1 MMLPD
6 RLEAYP
12 TTLVGHIKIVLQRTM
27 AEHRLSHN
35 LLTNGGG
42 KTMTGSLL
50 LSVLTALG
58 PFVLPSESLGGRTGE
73 FCCASGIASGKWD
86 GPVGGPDEAVS
97 GAGLKG
103 DRHGASIS
111 HNWMQPGAGGD
122 AAAWFVFDLEG
133 CCDLDKLVFW
143 NYFEFGGNQQQNAT
157 LPNRGIAAA
166 DIFVA
171 TAGSGV
177 RIPNNGSGAFD
188 FQAAGWQLIKRGQTF
203 HKAPVARNADDTTKA
218 ADVIDLTGHRSVTH
232 VALVSMKHFGPD
244 AFGQYVGFSEARIV
258 PIAGTYVEDPDSPRA
273 RLQAAVGREA
283 NFDKLLFIKRYTYQS
298 THIYTDHYDGSTLSG
313 GNLCVL
319 SPVIPDGKVTELVP
333 ELCSGIIGNYDLS
346 HDAKKVV
353 FSYKASPGKGY
364 RIFEVGVDGQGLRQL
379 TRDDPDEKLMCAQ
392 YGHGYDDLDPCYLPN
407 GDIVFTSTRS
417 RRAVLCTHNFTSTSL
432 HVMDAD
438 GAHIRCIS
446 GNTINEFT
454 PTVMHD
460 GRVLYTRW
468 EYVDKG
474 AGDVQS
480 LWSIRPDG
488 SCASHVYKNNLSRP
502 SAMMDARQIPGSNKI
517 VAIGAPHMPLAVG
530 SVLLV
535 DTHVSQQYATAMM
548 NLTPEIGLPPHFGW
562 KNPGAGFYATPYPLS
577 QDLFLVS
584 YYNGPNHNDPAGYGI
599 YFFGSSGKRQFVY
612 KDGKYSCFR
621 PMPLRPR
628 PVPSDVGVTEA
639 THQVSECDE
648 CEAGATLFLADVY
661 QGMTGIERGRV
672 KYLRV
677 MEDVPKPWGA
687 SWVSPGQGDSIG
699 MQHPAVSLGG
709 HFAVKKV
716 HGVVPVHED
725 GSAVLTVP
733 AHKNLYFQALDE
745 HYMELQRMR
754 TFVNLIPGET
764 RSCIGCHESRKLTA
778 LPRDSLPLALT
789 EAPRHSVPQPGD
801 TGPRTVHYP
810 TDVQPIFDKHCVSC
824 HGATAPAAKLDL
836 SGELTILFNR
846 SYESLIG
853 RNLVNK
859 IDVSPRDAFIPA
871 VPPLT
876 FGSHRSKMI
885 ERIRRKDSPCNV
897 NVTLEEFVRLVT
909 WIDAN
914 APYYGI
920 YEGKRN
926 LKWKGDPGFRPTP
939 LASQ

>member
-1 MMLPD
+1 MEDSMH
-6 RLEAYP
+6 Y
-12 TTLVGHIKIVLQRTM
+12 
-27 AEHRLSHN
+27 HRLAIGRAV
-35 LLTNGGG
+35 LLMGLVIWGALLLPG
-42 KTMTGSLL
+42 EMIGAEAASLL
-50 LSVLTALG
+50 HIS
-58 PFVLPSESLGGRTGE
+58 GR
-73 FCCASGIASGKWD
+73 ASGKWT
-86 GPVGGPDEAVS
+86 GRVGGPNEAVS
-97 GAGLKG
+97 GAGMKG
-103 DRHGASIS
+103 DRHGTSIT
-111 HNWMQPGAGGD
+111 HNWMQPGGGGD
-122 AAAWFVFDLEG
+122 DAAWFVFDLEG
-133 CCDLDKLVFW
+133 RCDLDKLVLW

-166 DIFVA
+166 DIYVA
-171 TAGSGV
+171 TAGSGA
-177 RIPNNGSGAFD
+177 RIPNNDSGAFD
-188 FQAAGWQLIKRGQTF
+188 FRAAGWERIKRGQTL
-203 HKAPVARNADDTTKA
+203 HKAPIARSADDTTGA
-218 ADVIDLTGHRSVTH
+218 TDVIDLTGHRSVTH
-232 VALVSMKHFGPD
+232 VALTGMMHFGPD

-258 PIAGTYVEDPDSPRA
+258 PVVGTYIEDPDSPRA
-273 RLQAAVGREA
+273 RLRAAIGREA
-283 NFDKLLFIKRYTYQS
+283 NFDKLLFIRRYTYQS

-313 GNLCVL
+313 GNLCAL
-319 SPVIPDGKVTELVP
+319 SPVAPDGKVTELVP
-333 ELCSGIIGNYDLS
+333 ELCGGIIGNYDLS
-346 HDAKKVV
+346 YDAKKVV
-353 FSYKASPGKGY
+353 FSFKAAPDKGY
-364 RIFEVGVDGQGLRQL
+364 RIFEVGVDGQGLRLL
-379 TRDDPDEKLMCAQ
+379 TRDDPDEQLMCAQ

-677 MEDVPKPWGA
+677 MEDVPKPWEA
-687 SWVSPGQGDSIG
+687 SWVSPEQGDSIG

-716 HGVVPVHED
+716 HGIVPVHED
-725 GSAVLTVP
+725 GSAALIVP

-754 TFVNLIPGET
+754 TFVNLMPGET

-778 LPRDSLPLALT
+778 TPRESSPSALK
-789 EAPRHSVPQPGD
+789 EAPRNLVPQPGD

-810 TDVQPIFDKHCVSC
+810 TDVQPILDKHCISC
-824 HGATAPAAKLDL
+824 HGPTAPAAKLDL
-836 SGELTILFNR
+836 SGELTTLFNR
-846 SYESLIG
+846 SYENLIG
-853 RNLVNK
+853 RNMVNK
-859 IDVSPRDAFIPA
+859 IDVTPRDAFIPA

-885 ERIRRKDSPCNV
+885 EKIRHKGSPCNM
-897 NVTLEEFVRLVT
+897 NLTLDEFVRLVT

-926 LKWKGDPGFRPTP
+926 LKWKGAPGFRPTP
-939 LASQ
+939 VASQ